1 MVYGSDSVNQVS
13 IIILTYDNLD
23 YNIQCVQSIREYTR
37 DGSYEIVIVDNGST
51 DGTREWLKQQ
61 NDIKLVFPDQNAG
74 FPKGCN
80 LGIDVA
86 KKENDILLLNND
98 IVVTP
103 HWLDNLKKCLDSN
116 ENIGAVGP
124 TTNYSSNYQSISVAY
139 DNIPDMIKFAETI
152 NNTDKNKWEPKAKL
166 IGFCLLIKR
175 EVLDIVGLLDERFSP
190 GNFEDDD
197 LCIRITE
204 AGYKLFVCNDC
215 FIHHYGSATFKKQ
228 PDKFVD
234 VMAINAQK
242 FKQKWSF
249 DAAQTI
255 ELKSEII
262 PLIVE
267 VRDKKMNILE
277 IGCSG
282 AATLLRLKYLYPN
295 AQLFG
300 IETNKNIA
308 IIINKLISNSTKKL
322 EDFPLEFD
330 EKSFDYIILGDYL
343 QYTKDPLELLK
354 ELKKYLKPD
363 GYVIATMPNL
373 IHYSVIRDML
383 KGNFFYNSNAIVNKD
398 QNNFFTYNDINEMAK
413 ECGYKAPYVVYSYN
427 TLNKDDEKFL
437 NNVCSISGED
447 MRWNFTCYKYVT
459 KFQNN

>member
-1 MVYGSDSVNQVS
+1 LKQVS

-23 YNIQCVQSIREYTR
+23 YNIQCVKSIREYTQ

-61 NDIKLVFPDQNAG
+61 RDIKLVFPDQNAG

-80 LGIDVA
+80 LGIEIA

-103 HWLDNLKKCLDSN
+103 HWLDNLKKCLYSN
-116 ENIGAVGP
+116 ETVGAVGP
-124 TTNYSSNYQSISVAY
+124 ITNYSSNYQSINVPYKSM
-139 DNIPDMIKFAETI
+139 PDMIEFARTI
-152 NNTDKNKWEPKAKL
+152 NNSDKNKWEPKSKL

-175 EVLDIVGLLDERFSP
+175 NILDIVGLLDERFSP

-197 LCIRITE
+197 LCTRITE
-204 AGYKLFVCNDC
+204 AGYNLFLCNDC

-228 PDKFVD
+228 PEKFVD

-242 FKQKWSF
+242 FKQKWGF
-249 DAAQTI
+249 DASLTI
-255 ELKSEII
+255 EIKSEQI

-267 VRDKKMNILE
+267 PRDKKMNILE
-277 IGCSG
+277 IGCNG

-295 AQLFG
+295 AQVFG
-300 IETNKNIA
+300 IETDKNIA
-308 IIINKLISNSTKKL
+308 RIINKLIINSTKEL

-330 EKSFDYIILGDYL
+330 ESHFNYIILGDYL
-343 QYTKDPLELLK
+343 QYAKNPLKILK
-354 ELKKYLKPD
+354 ELNKYLKPE
-363 GYVIATMPNL
+363 GYVITTMPNL

-383 KGNFFYNSNAIVNKD
+383 KGNFFYSSNTIVNKN

-413 ECGYKAPYVVYSYN
+413 ECGYKTPYVEYSYN
-427 TLNKDDEKFL
+427 IRNEEDENFL
-437 NNVCSISGED
+437 KNICNISGEN
-447 MRWNFTCYKYVT
+447 MKWNFTCYKYIT
-459 KFQNN
+459 KFQK